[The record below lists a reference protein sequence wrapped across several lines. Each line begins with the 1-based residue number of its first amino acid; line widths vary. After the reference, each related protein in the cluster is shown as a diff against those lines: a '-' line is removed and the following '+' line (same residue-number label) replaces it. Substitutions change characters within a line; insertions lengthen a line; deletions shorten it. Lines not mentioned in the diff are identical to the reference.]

1 MSIQSCYWAT
11 LLPND
16 VLYPYEKRIHPEK
29 ISDPTK
35 EMGSSADTETAMI
48 IATPASNHN
57 NPATNG
63 GDANQNHT
71 SGAILA
77 LTNSESDASKKR
89 RMGVLPLEVGTRVMC
104 QWRDG
109 KYHPVK
115 VIERRKN
122 YNGGHNDYE
131 YYVHYTECMSFPPF
145 SI

>member
-1 MSIQSCYWAT
+1 MRKN
-11 LLPND
+11 P
-16 VLYPYEKRIHPEK
+16 PGE
-29 ISDPTK
+29 ISDPTE
-35 EMGSSADTETAMI
+35 EMGSSANTETAII
-48 IATPASNHN
+48 IASPGSNHN
-57 NPATNG
+57 NPVTNG
-63 GDANQNHT
+63 GDANPNHT
-71 SGAILA
+71 PAAILDRTT
-77 LTNSESDASKKR
+77 LESDASKKR

-145 SI
+145 SILICESRVYGLELKFLKLN